1 MRKGPEHVPDSAV
14 VLLFAVGLLLLA
26 TSSASYNLATGEITG
41 LAVSI
46 GIAVLG
52 YLLFWLVLVVTGF
65 NRRLLPTIAS
75 IMACGSILTLA
86 AVAATL
92 LLTPIVDRATV
103 ATVYLLIAF
112 WSVPVKGHIIAR
124 AIEQHWF
131 VGNAIS
137 VIVFILQ
144 YLALQAMTRP
154 A

>member
-1 MRKGPEHVPDSAV
+1 M
-14 VLLFAVGLLLLA
+14 LLFAVGLLLLA
-26 TSSASYNLATGEITG
+26 TSSASYNLATGELTG
-41 LAVSI
+41 LAVSL

-52 YLLFWLVLVVTGF
+52 YLLFWIALFVTGF
-65 NRRLLPTIAS
+65 SRRLVPTIAS

-86 AVAATL
+86 AVAVSL
-92 LLTPIVDRATV
+92 LLSPLFDRATV
-103 ATVYLLIAF
+103 ATLYLLIAF

-137 VIVFILQ
+137 VTVFILQ
-144 YLALQAMTRP
+144 YLALQSLTGP